1 MPLYVRFEGKKEF
14 WRRESG
20 GYEMKKA
27 PFMQFYVSDYL
38 NDSKVKLL
46 SLSAQGLYIRILACL
61 WLESEPFL
69 PYDEKVV
76 ARIAS
81 VSDDEFLPLWRELW
95 REGYELFTLT
105 ATKTMFTQ
113 KRLLAEWEKMSGI
126 NYARREA
133 QKKSV
138 EARKKKGEKFANALQ
153 GGTKGLCNG
162 GDSGLQGGTNEI
174 SELADSKE
182 LTPQSIAKDLQ
193 TNSKTIAKPIAKN
206 CYTDTDTD
214 TYSDTD
220 SYSDTESE
228 KGLKDIRNVPR
239 TADAVVAEASSTTPC
254 PHLKIIELYH
264 RVLPEL
270 PAVVEWTEARKK
282 MLAQRWREKKE
293 RQNLEW
299 WNRYFHIVKASDFL
313 TGKTEGRNGGAPF
326 LADLE
331 WIVRP
336 SNMPKILEGKYK
348 NRKGKD
354 MYELAAADGFD
365 NCVQGF
371 MDGYKQQEGATLHG

>member
-1 MPLYVRFEGKKEF
+1 
-14 WRRESG
+14 
-20 GYEMKKA
+20 MKKA

-38 NDSKVKLL
+38 NDSKVKIL
-46 SLSAQGLYIRILACL
+46 SLASQGLYIRILSCL

-69 PYDEKVV
+69 PYDDKVV

-81 VSDDEFLPLWRELW
+81 VSYDEFLPPWRELW

-105 ATKTMFTQ
+105 ADETKFTQ

-138 EARKKKGEKFANALQ
+138 EARKKKDEKIANALQ
-153 GGTKGLCNG
+153 GGTKGLCKE
-162 GDSGLQGGTNEI
+162 GDSDLQAGTNEI
-174 SELADSKE
+174 SELPDCRSLE
-182 LTPQSIAKDLQ
+182 PHTIAKELQ
-193 TNSKTIAKPIAKN
+193 TNSKTFAKPIAKN

-214 TYSDTD
+214 SDTD

-228 KGLKDIRNVPR
+228 KGLKDKRKGPP
-239 TADAVVAEASSTTPC
+239 TAVAVVAEASSTTPC
-254 PHLKIIELYH
+254 PHLKIIALYH
-264 RVLPEL
+264 QILPEL

-282 MLAQRWREKKE
+282 MLAQRWKEKKE

-299 WNRYFHIVKASDFL
+299 WNKYFHIIKASDFL

-331 WIVRP
+331 WIIRP
-336 SNMPKILEGKYK
+336 TNMPKILEGKYR
-348 NRKGKD
+348 NRKGKSI
-354 MYELAAADGFD
+354 YEQAAADGFD

-371 MDGYKQQEGATLHG
+371 LSGYQQEGAKQHE

>member
-1 MPLYVRFEGKKEF
+1 MPLYVRFEGKKGF
-14 WRRESG
+14 WRRKSG
-20 GYEMKKA
+20 GYGMKKA

-38 NDSKVKLL
+38 NDSKVKIL
-46 SLSAQGLYIRILACL
+46 SLSAQGLYVRILACL

-81 VSDDEFLPLWRELW
+81 VSDDEFLPPWRELW

-138 EARKKKGEKFANALQ
+138 EARKKKEEKFANALQ

-162 GDSGLQGGTNEI
+162 GDSSLQGGTNEI
-174 SELADSKE
+174 SELADSKA
-182 LTPQSIAKDLQ
+182 LGTQSIAKDLQ
-193 TNSKTIAKPIAKN
+193 TNSKTLAKPIAKN
-206 CYTDTDTD
+206 CYTDSDTD
-214 TYSDTD
+214 SDTD

-228 KGLKDIRNVPR
+228 EALKDKRKVPR

-254 PHLKIIELYH
+254 PHLKIIALYH

-365 NCVQGF
+365 SCVQGF
-371 MDGYKQQEGATLHG
+371 MDGYKQEEATLHG